1 MIVVV
6 TACTI
11 TLTAAMETSVSGV
24 QLVEAASVDEAVDL
38 KVRVP
43 RGLLSVASVAAAAIS
58 GCCCCCARGRCG
70 LLCEASRASVLL
82 PLLLLLSVAAAV
94 VAVGVERW
102 LLLLPMRPLLLRVHI
117 IFHSRQDEKCSLDCV
132 TTADCVAFLLS

>member
-11 TLTAAMETSVSGV
+11 TLIAAMETSVSGV

-38 KVRVP
+38 KVCVL
-43 RGLLSVASVAAAAIS
+43 RGLLSVALVAAAAIS

-102 LLLLPMRPLLLRVHI
+102 LLLVLMRPLLLRVHI
-117 IFHSRQDEKCSLDCV
+117 TYYLRQDETCSLNCV
-132 TTADCVAFLLS
+132 TTADCVVLLLS

>member
-11 TLTAAMETSVSGV
+11 TLIAAMETSVSGV

-38 KVRVP
+38 KVCVL
-43 RGLLSVASVAAAAIS
+43 RGLLSVALVAAAAIS

-70 LLCEASRASVLL
+70 LLCEASCELLRL
-82 PLLLLLSVAAAV
+82 PLLLLLAVAAAV
-94 VAVGVERW
+94 LAVGVEQW
-102 LLLLPMRPLLLRVHI
+102 LLLLLVLLPLMRIPIAEYL
-117 IFHSRQDEKCSLDCV
+117 
-132 TTADCVAFLLS
+132 

>member
-1 MIVVV
+1 M
-6 TACTI
+6 
-11 TLTAAMETSVSGV
+11 
-24 QLVEAASVDEAVDL
+24 EAASADEAVDL

-43 RGLLSVASVAAAAIS
+43 RGFLSVASVAAAAIS
-58 GCCCCCARGRCG
+58 GCFCCRARGRCD
-70 LLCEASRASVLL
+70 LLCEASHASVLL

-102 LLLLPMRPLLLRVHI
+102 LLLLLMRPLLLRVHI

-132 TTADCVAFLLS
+132 TTADFVAFLLS